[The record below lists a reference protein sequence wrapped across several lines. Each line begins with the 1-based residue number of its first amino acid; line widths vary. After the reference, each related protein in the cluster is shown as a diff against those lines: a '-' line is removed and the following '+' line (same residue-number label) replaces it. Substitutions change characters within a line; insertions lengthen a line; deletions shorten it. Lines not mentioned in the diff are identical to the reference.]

1 MTTLQ
6 TCIDFPPAKRSN
18 YSFETSLPAYQSNR
32 EERQKTK
39 ELMFQ
44 KILCGHNTLKHL
56 EEATGEYPNIVS
68 ARVNDLI
75 KEHRVKYEGF
85 THYKGMKRKQIVVI

>member
-32 EERQKTK
+32 EEKQKTK

-56 EEATGEYPNIVS
+56 E
-68 ARVNDLI
+68 
-75 KEHRVKYEGF
+75 
-85 THYKGMKRKQIVVI
+85 